1 MMSESNGVQKL
12 TNIGKSILIGFSKR
26 KIKNFGAIKKYFL
39 NKTGLEIGG
48 PSDLFSK
55 MGYTPFYE
63 IANRI
68 DGCNFSTNTVWENV
82 ITEGPNYQYKDQLL
96 GYQYIKDATNL
107 AEIKSESYDFVL
119 SSHSLEH
126 IANPLK
132 AVEEW
137 IRVLK
142 NGGAL
147 FIVVPDKQYIFDH
160 KRPYTTFEHVLQD
173 YKNDT
178 TEHDLTHLDEILE
191 LHDLEQDPPA
201 GNLEQ
206 FKKRSLDN
214 FTNRCL
220 HHHVFDIKL
229 MEEIFNY
236 FNLKPVFIKPAQSIH
251 LIAMGI
257 KTAKD

>member
-1 MMSESNGVQKL
+1 MTRESNSVREL
-12 TNIGKSILIGFSKR
+12 INAGKATLISFSKR
-26 KIKNFGAIKKYFL
+26 KIQNFGGTKKYFL

-48 PSDLFSK
+48 PSDLFGK
-55 MGYTPFYE
+55 NGHIPFYE

-68 DGCNFSTNTVWENV
+68 DGCNFSTNTVWENA
-82 ITEGPNYQYKDQLL
+82 ITEGPNYKYQNYTL
-96 GYQYIKDATNL
+96 GYQYIKDAIDL
-107 AEIKSESYDFVL
+107 AGIASEKYDFVL

-132 AVEEW
+132 AIEEW

-147 FIVVPDKQYIFDH
+147 FIVVPDKHYIFDH
-160 KRPYTTFEHVLQD
+160 KRPYTTFEHLL
-173 YKNDT
+173 YAT
-178 TEHDLTHLDEILE
+178 TEHDLTHLDEILD
-191 LHDLEQDPPA
+191 LHDLERDLPA
-201 GNLEQ
+201 GNVLQ

-214 FTNRCL
+214 FSNRCL

-229 MEEIFNY
+229 MEEIFRY
-236 FNLKPVFIKPAQSIH
+236 FNLSIVFIKPAMSIH

-257 KTAKD
+257 KIIKN